1 MSRYNPVW
9 PSVKPWKLDYRSVIG
24 VKPIKGVDYWTEKDQ
39 KEIVDEAVR
48 RVEESSGNVSI
59 IEMLIAADLLPAVTT
74 ASGAILTN
82 NSGNV
87 ILRY

>member
-48 RVEESSGNVSI
+48 RVEESSSNVSI
-59 IEMLIAADLLPAVTT
+59 LSDEKSVTIRF
-74 ASGAILTN
+74 GGKDGGI
-82 NSGNV
+82 
-87 ILRY
+87 

>member
-9 PSVKPWKLDYRSVIG
+9 PSVKQWKLDYRSVIG

-48 RVEESSGNVSI
+48 RVEESSSNVSI
-59 IEMLIAADLLPAVTT
+59 HSDEKSVTIRF
-74 ASGAILTN
+74 GGKDGGI
-82 NSGNV
+82 
-87 ILRY
+87 

>member
-48 RVEESSGNVSI
+48 RVEESSSNVSI
-59 IEMLIAADLLPAVTT
+59 HSDEKSVTICF
-74 ASGAILTN
+74 GGKDGGI
-82 NSGNV
+82 
-87 ILRY
+87 